1 MLPLVDWDSVT
12 ILQDSKVACKRVFE
26 IFSGFCDIA
35 FPKQNIKI
43 KDKTPKRSWKSKVL
57 QRCTKRKQKLYCK
70 VLQKETKAVK
80 KDKRYIKHYLKN

>member
-12 ILQDSKVACKRVFE
+12 ILQGSKVACKRVLE

-43 KDKTPKRSWKSKVL
+43 KDKIPNQKAFKGVPKENKNYTKRSCKK
-57 QRCTKRKQKLYCK
+57 KQK
-70 VLQKETKAVK
+70 Q
-80 KDKRYIKHYLKN
+80 